1 MKSVLMSLVIVLGF
15 VGVASATD
23 RHAVRERIVI
33 VDKHV
38 RAPIVERVIEYPHVQ
53 NFKVREFVVEDY
65 GYNRDRVVER
75 IEIRK
80 PVVERQIVRER
91 VVVKNQHAQRV
102 VVKQQNSG
110 FFGRLLG
117 R

>member
-1 MKSVLMSLVIVLGF
+1 MSLIIVLGF

-38 RAPIVERVIEYPHVQ
+38 RAPIVERVIEYPHAQ
-53 NFKVREFVVEDY
+53 NLKVREFVVEDY
-65 GYNRDRVVER
+65 GHGRDRIVER

-80 PVVERQIVRER
+80 PVVERQIVRE
-91 VVVKNQHAQRV
+91 KI
-102 VVKQQNSG
+102 VKQQNVKVVQKQRNVG
-110 FFGRLLG
+110 LVGRLLG